1 MTENVQANGN
11 AKQNLLYGV
20 WGEAWNDLG
29 KKEDSFI
36 FKNESRM
43 KRFHYVQNVL
53 IKDFSL
59 NHDWDNFKSID
70 RSANNH
76 VERHAYK
83 KAFNK
88 YNKTKQPLELSEKA
102 PQTMFSVKYCEI
114 LFASYCFQ
122 SISKQTVRAVQSMK
136 PVSTSEKQN
145 LILKNE
151 PQ

>member
-29 KKEDSFI
+29 KEEDTVLF
-36 FKNESRM
+36 SRM
-43 KRFHYVQNVL
+43 KVEWSDSF
-53 IKDFSL
+53 FL
-59 NHDWDNFKSID
+59 NHDWGNFKSIEH
-70 RSANNH
+70 SANNH

-102 PQTMFSVKYCEI
+102 PQTMFSVKI

-122 SISKQTVRAVQSMK
+122 SVLKQTVRAVQSMK

-145 LILKNE
+145 LILKTG